1 MTLSRRTAMAA
12 AAVGGLTLAADFAA
26 AQERHPKIRA
36 AIKALQEA
44 KEEMQH
50 AAHDYGGHRE
60 AALKA
65 CDNALEQLRLAV
77 QYQEKK

>member
-1 MTLSRRTAMAA
+1 MAVATL
-12 AAVGGLTLAADFAA
+12 GGLTLAADYAE

-50 AAHDYGGHRE
+50 AAHDYGGHRVD
-60 AALKA
+60 ALKA
-65 CDNALEQLRLAV
+65 CDNALAQLRLAV
-77 QYQEKK
+77 EYQEKH